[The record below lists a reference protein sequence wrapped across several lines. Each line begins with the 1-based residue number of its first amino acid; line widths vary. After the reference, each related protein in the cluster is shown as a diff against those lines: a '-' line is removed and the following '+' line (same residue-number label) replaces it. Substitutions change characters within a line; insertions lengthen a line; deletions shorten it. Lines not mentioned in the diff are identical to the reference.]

1 VNIANRLKPREPL
14 SLSSYRPQNALP
26 TLPEQDVASN
36 STKQLS
42 STSIR
47 KATYAERDRARSLDP
62 GPLDFAVEEEDAEEE
77 VDDEDDSRTA
87 DDAGEKARKKALR
100 ILQARS
106 ELPEEGMWRSLA

>member
-1 VNIANRLKPREPL
+1 VNIANRLKPRGPL

-62 GPLDFAVEEEDAEEE
+62 GPLDFAAEEEDAEEDI
-77 VDDEDDSRTA
+77 DDEDDSHIA
-87 DDAGEKARKKALR
+87 DDVGEKARKKALR